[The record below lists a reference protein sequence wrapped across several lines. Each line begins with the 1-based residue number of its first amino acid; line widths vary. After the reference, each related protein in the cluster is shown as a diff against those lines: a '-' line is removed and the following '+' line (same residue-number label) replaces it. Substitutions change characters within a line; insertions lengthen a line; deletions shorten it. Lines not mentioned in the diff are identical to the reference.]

1 MKTRRLAHSVTERA
15 GRGAAE
21 EIEAAEVKTGG
32 LGRPRED
39 ADTSGGSAVCS

>member
-1 MKTRRLAHSVTERA
+1 MKSRQLAHSVTELA

-32 LGRPRED
+32 RED